1 MEEHQEAYG
10 VIRPRKN
17 PFDDDGPGIGHD
29 PTMLFEKTH
38 QMVLPETV
46 LKDLQSQVEGLGKAG
61 EDAIEIS
68 LLKDLVEMPD
78 SSLVDK
84 ARVDVNQSGI
94 MTGGRVCVFSLF
106 LLFSFS
112 LFLFFYFS
120 LRKEKVQVAT

>member
-1 MEEHQEAYG
+1 MRTDVQFGEEKMALEAVVEPRLAHDEVEEHQEAYG

-84 ARVDVNQSGI
+84 A
-94 MTGGRVCVFSLF
+94 
-106 LLFSFS
+106 
-112 LFLFFYFS
+112 
-120 LRKEKVQVAT
+120 